1 MAGPTHPTTQEVDRE
16 VEPLRP
22 DASLGELL
30 SELTDEF
37 GALVRKEIE
46 LAKVETSEE
55 LSKAKRVA
63 VMGAVAGVAALLA
76 LIVLSHALARL
87 LNEWMDDSLAY
98 AIVGAVWAIAAA
110 LLASA
115 AKKQAGGITALPE
128 TKKTLKE
135 DVQWA
140 KAQRS

>member
-1 MAGPTHPTTQEVDRE
+1 MAERMYPSTEEVDRD

-22 DASLGELL
+22 DASLGDLL

-55 LSKAKRVA
+55 LSKAKRAA

-87 LNEWMDDSLAY
+87 LSEWMDDALAY
-98 AIVGAVWAIAAA
+98 AIVGVLWAIAAA
-110 LLASA
+110 VLASA
-115 AKKQAGGITALPE
+115 AKKQASDMRTLPQ

-135 DVQWA
+135 DMEWA
-140 KAQRS
+140 RAQRS